1 VAGSGSGGES
11 AASAGAESAASVES
25 AAISMRT
32 GWPGAGSAGGGGE
45 GVGGWGETVLRR
57 PRAPMARTM
66 REKPA
71 DHAMS
76 LSGSRAAG
84 HGGATAGAGGAEA
97 KAEGD
102 IGWRISERT
111 LDHARDQ
118 SGRYPASPGRQQ
130 VILRHIRNFIVAT
143 ETQSH

>member
-1 VAGSGSGGES
+1 
-11 AASAGAESAASVES
+11 
-25 AAISMRT
+25 
-32 GWPGAGSAGGGGE
+32 
-45 GVGGWGETVLRR
+45 
-57 PRAPMARTM
+57 
-66 REKPA
+66 
-71 DHAMS
+71 MS

-84 HGGATAGAGGAEA
+84 HGGAAAGTGGAEA
-97 KAEGD
+97 EEEGD
-102 IGWRISERT
+102 IGWKIPERT